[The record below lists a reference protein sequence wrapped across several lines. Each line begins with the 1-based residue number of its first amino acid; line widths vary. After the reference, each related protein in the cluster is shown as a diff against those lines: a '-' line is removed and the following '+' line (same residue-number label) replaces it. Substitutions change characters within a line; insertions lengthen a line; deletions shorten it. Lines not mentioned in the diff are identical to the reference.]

1 MAPERRGKGGLL
13 GVIAYV
19 AVPGERR
26 KKAAIHFRRAGFE
39 ALKGVAALAPRP
51 DAAAG
56 GPEETTRERIEI
68 E

>member
-1 MAPERRGKGGLL
+1 ML

-26 KKAAIHFRRAGFE
+26 KKAAVHFRRAGFE
-39 ALKGVAALAPRP
+39 ALKGVAALGRP
-51 DAAAG
+51 EARETGA
-56 GPEETTRERIEI
+56 EETPRERIEV

>member
-1 MAPERRGKGGLL
+1 MAFERRGKGGLL

-26 KKAAIHFRRAGFE
+26 KKAAVHFRRAGFE
-39 ALKGVAALAPRP
+39 ALKGVGALMRP
-51 DAAAG
+51 E
-56 GPEETTRERIEI
+56 GPDEPKETARRERIEI

>member
-1 MAPERRGKGGLL
+1 ML

-26 KKAAIHFRRAGFE
+26 RKAAVHFRRAGFE
-39 ALKGVAALAPRP
+39 ALKGVAALARP
-51 DAAAG
+51 EVVGG
-56 GPEETTRERIEI
+56 GPEEIPRERIEI

>member
-1 MAPERRGKGGLL
+1 LL

-26 KKAAIHFRRAGFE
+26 KKAAVHFRRAGFE
-39 ALKGVAALAPRP
+39 ALKGVAALARP
-51 DAAAG
+51 DAAASG
-56 GPEETTRERIEI
+56 RPEESRRERIEV

>member
-1 MAPERRGKGGLL
+1 ML

-26 KKAAIHFRRAGFE
+26 KKAGVHFRRAGFE
-39 ALKGVAALAPRP
+39 ALKGVAALARP
-51 DAAAG
+51 ERMEPG
-56 GPEETTRERIEI
+56 SQETTRERIEV

>member
-26 KKAAIHFRRAGFE
+26 KKAAVHFRRAGFE

-51 DAAAG
+51 DAAG
-56 GPEETTRERIEI
+56 SGPEDTTRERIEI
-68 E
+68 R

>member
-26 KKAAIHFRRAGFE
+26 KKAAVHFRRAGFE
-39 ALKGVAALAPRP
+39 ALKGVAALARP
-51 DAAAG
+51 EAAG
-56 GPEETTRERIEI
+56 GGPGEPARERIEVR
-68 E
+68 